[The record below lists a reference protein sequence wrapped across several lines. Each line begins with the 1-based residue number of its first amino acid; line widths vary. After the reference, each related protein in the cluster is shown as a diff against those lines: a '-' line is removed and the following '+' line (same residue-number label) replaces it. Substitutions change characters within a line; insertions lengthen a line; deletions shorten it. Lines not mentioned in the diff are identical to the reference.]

1 MFDND
6 LILVLANY
14 EAVPSTLK
22 VVWKYTPWKLTMAHH
37 KSSSNHLPTII
48 YVVNLLEEMKLS
60 SYLSHNYHQMYP
72 LKTNMK
78 IGKSRRVLI
87 GNTSTHSWWIFQVS
101 DVSELGWC
109 GVSNLLSR
117 RLAVAGFSFH
127 GVNFTSIHPLG
138 FLLNFRKGPNQA
150 PGN

>member
-1 MFDND
+1 
-6 LILVLANY
+6 
-14 EAVPSTLK
+14 
-22 VVWKYTPWKLTMAHH
+22 MAHH

-138 FLLNFRKGPNQA
+138 FYWISGKDQTKLLETKIYRYTDMIWVWPLPRIPVANKGL
-150 PGN
+150 